1 MMQTEEILALLQEV
15 GEQVVTPRFRAL
27 SADQV
32 MEKNPGDLVTVAD
45 REAEVLIT
53 ARLRAAYPGV
63 LVVGEEAVAGD
74 PSLLTAARTTQD
86 FFTVDPIDGT
96 KNFVHGSVDHAM
108 MIGEVRGGQPVR
120 AWIWQPEHRA
130 AYVAER
136 GSGAYRDGV
145 RLERRVAHE
154 PADGRTSDRAMIGRT
169 PAGFEPLT
177 LTWVSCGIDYP
188 KLAAGECDYLL
199 YRSVMP
205 WDHVPGSLIVAEVG
219 GAVGYLDGGAYDA
232 GSLAKPL
239 LAAAT
244 PELFES
250 VRGALRDLR

>member
-1 MMQTEEILALLQEV
+1 MMQTDAVLDLLQEV

-27 SADQV
+27 SAEQV

-45 REAEVLIT
+45 REAEVLLT
-53 ARLRAAYPGV
+53 ERLRAAYPGV
-63 LVVGEEAVAGD
+63 LIVGEEAVAGD
-74 PSLLTAARTTQD
+74 ASLLTAARTEPD
-86 FFTVDPIDGT
+86 FFTIDPIDGT

-108 MIGEVRGGQPVR
+108 MIGEVRGGVPVR
-120 AWIWQPEHRA
+120 AWIWQPEHRQ

-136 GSGAYRDGV
+136 GAGAYRDGV
-145 RLERRVAHE
+145 RLPQRTAGD
-154 PADGRTSDRAMIGRT
+154 PADGRTSDRRNIGRA
-169 PAGFEPLT
+169 PQGLEKLT

-188 KLAAGECDYLL
+188 KLAVGECDFVL

-205 WDHVPGSLIVAEVG
+205 WDHIPGSLIMSEVG
-219 GAVGYLDGGAYDA
+219 GRVGYLDGCDYEA

-244 PELFES
+244 PDLFEQ
-250 VRGALRDLR
+250 VRGPLAALY

>member
-1 MMQTEEILALLQEV
+1 MMQTEEILTLLQQV
-15 GEQVVTPRFRAL
+15 GEQVVTPRFRSL
-27 SADQV
+27 SAGQV

-53 ARLRAAYPGV
+53 ARLREAYPDV
-63 LVVGEEAVAGD
+63 LIVGEEAVAGD
-74 PSLLTAARTTQD
+74 PALLEAAHTERD

-108 MIGEVRGGQPVR
+108 MIGEVRGGVPVR
-120 AWIWQPEHRA
+120 AWIWQPEYGDS
-130 AYVAER
+130 YVAER
-136 GSGAYRDGV
+136 GAGAYCNGERLPV
-145 RLERRVAHE
+145 RQSHD
-154 PADGRTSDRAMIGRT
+154 PADGRTSDRAKIGRT
-169 PAGFEPLT
+169 PTGLEPLT

-188 KLAAGECDYLL
+188 KLATGACDFVL

-205 WDHVPGSLIVAEVG
+205 WDHIPGALIVSEVG
-219 GAVGYLDGGAYDA
+219 GQVGHLDGRAYEP

-244 PELFES
+244 PELFEQ
-250 VRGALRDLR
+250 VRGPLAAL